1 MMIEVK
7 NISKV
12 YKKNSSSKKGIGL
25 IWKDNKEDFYAV
37 KDISFDVSD
46 GEILGFVGPNGAGK
60 STTIK
65 MLTGI
70 LTPTHGEIKV
80 NGLVPYKER
89 KRYVRDI
96 GVVFG
101 QRTQLWWDIPLNE
114 TFKLLK
120 EVYMIED
127 KAYMDSLEYL
137 DSVLELSRIMSQPV
151 RSLSL
156 GQRMKADIAA
166 SLIHNPNILF
176 LDEPT
181 IGLDVV
187 VKDKIINSIKEINE
201 ARNVTIILTTHDL
214 ADIEKLCK
222 RIVVIDKGEKVYDD
236 GLSKLKNTYSR
247 KKHLEVRFEDFDS
260 SPKLDY
266 LNRFPNGI
274 LDIQYDENT
283 MRLTTDGDYVDIQDV
298 IRYTLDSSKVR
309 DINIADD
316 DISDIIK
323 QLYMKGNVHE
333 KN

>member
-298 IRYTLDSSKVR
+298 IRYTLDSTKVR

>member
-1 MMIEVK
+1 MIEVK

>member
-1 MMIEVK
+1 MIEVK

-247 KKHLEVRFEDFDS
+247 K
-260 SPKLDY
+260 
-266 LNRFPNGI
+266 
-274 LDIQYDENT
+274 
-283 MRLTTDGDYVDIQDV
+283 
-298 IRYTLDSSKVR
+298 
-309 DINIADD
+309 NI
-316 DISDIIK
+316 
-323 QLYMKGNVHE
+323 
-333 KN
+333 